1 MCKILFIFN
10 YKNILSPTWMQQ
22 AKERFNRVIK
32 EHYLNVDSISF
43 NLLITVYI
51 NDINKN
57 IKVYQ
62 MNLND

>member
-1 MCKILFIFN
+1 
-10 YKNILSPTWMQQ
+10 MQQ